1 MTQANGAVIETGK
14 GGTRGLRRLRAALLL
29 AGAGLGAAA
38 SGTEAQTLRG
48 SKASVEKMYQFAA
61 GHGLAFRASPE
72 AIHADAQAGRLVP
85 LGGSLDYQLTTQIG
99 WPYVTPETKRWVEA
113 FAEQYAAVC
122 DAPLTVTS
130 ASRPLNRQPRNANPH
145 SVHPTGIAIDLR
157 RPPGGPC
164 LNWTRSALVELERRG
179 VIEATEERHPV
190 HLHIAV
196 LTQPG
201 RTESLPILRLAGQ
214 DPAAKRASWLI
225 ARQSYAI
232 AGGSTAAA
240 ADVGEEDVVVASA
253 PSAPRAAPAGPTR
266 IASGPSAAL
275 RTGNPMR
282 VRGVVVTEVAGDVQL
297 ADSTPARSG
306 DSSTVAGAASAKGAE
321 PKVVQLRG
329 KQPAATREG
338 ATTGAG
344 AVAVADT
351 ARSARGRVYRVRPGD
366 TLWDI
371 ARRHRTKVEA
381 IVAANHLGR
390 RSMLRPGALLRLP
403 DAPRS
408 R

>member
-1 MTQANGAVIETGK
+1 MTRTNGSNIEMAK
-14 GGTRGLRRLRAALLL
+14 GRRRGLRRVRAALLL
-29 AGAGLGAAA
+29 AGAGLTAAA
-38 SGTEAQTLRG
+38 SSAAAQTLRG
-48 SKASVEKMYQFAA
+48 SKESVEKMYQFAA
-61 GHGLAFRASPE
+61 GRGLAFRASPE
-72 AIHADAQAGRLVP
+72 AIRADAEAGRLVP

-145 SVHPTGIAIDLR
+145 SVHPAGIAIDLR

-196 LTQPG
+196 LTEPG
-201 RTESLPILRLAGQ
+201 SREALPILRVAGQ

-225 ARQSYAI
+225 ARQTYAI
-232 AGGSTAAA
+232 AGGSTAAV
-240 ADVGEEDVVVASA
+240 ADLGEEDSPAA
-253 PSAPRAAPAGPTR
+253 TAPAAARAVPAATRR

-275 RTGNPMR
+275 RTGYPMR
-282 VRGVVVTEVAGDVQL
+282 VRGVVVTEVAGDVEL
-297 ADSTPARSG
+297 ADSTPAAKPA
-306 DSSTVAGAASAKGAE
+306 DSTAAAPREAKTV
-321 PKVVQLRG
+321 V
-329 KQPAATREG
+329 
-338 ATTGAG
+338 
-344 AVAVADT
+344 VADT
-351 ARSARGRVYRVRPGD
+351 ARSARSTRGRVYRVRPGD

-381 IVAANHLGR
+381 IVAANDLGR
-390 RSMLRPGALLRLP
+390 RATLRPGVLLRLP
-403 DAPRS
+403 DAARK